1 MAILLSNL
9 FNGLSYGSIIL
20 LVAVGLAFSFGLMNV
35 INMAHGEFI
44 MVGAYTTYLAQTRFA
59 SAFGDAGIAV
69 YFVFA
74 IPIAFVIAGAM
85 GIVLEQTLVKR
96 LYGRPLDT
104 LLATWGVSLVLQQ
117 GARSLFGAQN
127 VQVIAPDWLKGG
139 IEVTEQF
146 SIPYVRL
153 FILALVTLCIM
164 GVYLYLSRTRTGR
177 QTRAVM
183 QNRDVAGALGVDT
196 NRVDALTFGLAS
208 GLAGVAGCAL
218 ALLGSIGPTLG
229 TKWIVDAFLVV
240 ILGGIGQII
249 GTVAAALSIGWA
261 NVFLEYWT
269 NASIGKVLVFI
280 IVIAF
285 LQFRPAGI
293 VARRT
298 AR

>member
-44 MVGAYTTYLAQTRFA
+44 MVGAYTAYVAQTRFA
-59 SAFGDAGIAV
+59 DAFGEAGIAV
-69 YFVFA
+69 YFVVA
-74 IPIAFVIAGAM
+74 IPLAFVVAGAM
-85 GIVLEQTLVKR
+85 GIALEQTLVKR

-104 LLATWGVSLVLQQ
+104 LLATWGVSLILQQ

-139 IEVTEQF
+139 IEFSDQF
-146 SIPYVRL
+146 SMPYVRL
-153 FILALVTLCIM
+153 FIIGLVSVCIL

-183 QNRDVAGALGVDT
+183 QNREVAGALGVDT

-218 ALLGSIGPTLG
+218 SLIGSIGPTLG

-240 ILGGIGQII
+240 ILGGIGQIV
-249 GTVAAALSIGWA
+249 GTVVAALSVGWA
-261 NVFLEYWT
+261 NVFLEYLT
-269 NASIGKVLVFI
+269 NASIGKVLVFV
-280 IVIAF
+280 IVIVF

-293 VARRT
+293 VASRA